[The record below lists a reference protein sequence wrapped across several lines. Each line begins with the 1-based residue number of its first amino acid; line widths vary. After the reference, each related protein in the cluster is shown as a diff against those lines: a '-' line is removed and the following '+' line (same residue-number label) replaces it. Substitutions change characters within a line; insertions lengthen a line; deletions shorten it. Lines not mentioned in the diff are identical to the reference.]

1 MSRYDFAVSV
11 GSNMTS
17 IYKGGVGVVLNDKT
31 ALVTALKGKREVA
44 LYVGEDAIT
53 SGMEYKRVYSEGRVD
68 FSLAELL
75 LGEFFKK
82 VEIGKRDRVIF
93 LVSLEDMALCKE
105 YKNLA
110 YSLGINNVEVI
121 PSVIA
126 TTFGYE
132 IEKFRK
138 SFLLC
143 DIGVNTE
150 IAIINNGRI
159 ISGATVAHGGKN
171 IDDKIAEYIFANKG
185 IEISQENS
193 EILKNELATLL
204 PNDER
209 KMMVNG
215 FVKGTTEY
223 SSVEIT
229 SQDIFGIVV
238 EEYSAIATAILQVLS
253 SCNNEINEDIKKH
266 GIYLCGA
273 SSKVVGIEK
282 FFKVKLD
289 LDSYIYRPDNVTM
302 LGAGQLLDSPLDI
315 ERVIAENAV

>member
-1 MSRYDFAVSV
+1 MKGIDFAISI
-11 GSNMTS
+11 GSDTTS
-17 IYKGGVGVVLNDKT
+17 IYKGGVGVVLHDKT

-44 LYVGEDAIT
+44 LHVGEDAIT
-53 SGMEYKRVYSEGRVD
+53 SGLEYKRVFSDGRVD
-68 FSLAELL
+68 FTLAELL

-82 VEIGKRDRVIF
+82 IEIGRRDRVIF
-93 LVSLEDMALCKE
+93 LVSLEDMALQKE

-110 YSLGINNVEVI
+110 YSLGINSVEVI
-121 PSVIA
+121 PSIVA
-126 TTFGYE
+126 TIYGFE

-138 SFLLC
+138 SFLIC

-150 IAIINNGRI
+150 IAIVNNGRI
-159 ISGATVAHGGKN
+159 ITGATASHGGKN
-171 IDDKIAEYIFANKG
+171 IDDKIRDYIFETKG
-185 IEISQENS
+185 IEITAETAEN
-193 EILKNELATLL
+193 IKNELATLL

-209 KMMVNG
+209 SMTISG

-223 SSVEIT
+223 STVKIT
-229 SQDIFGIVV
+229 SNELFGIVV
-238 EEYSAIATAILQVLS
+238 EEYSNISSAILQLLS

-282 FFKVKLD
+282 FFNVKLN
-289 LDSYIYRPDNVTM
+289 LDSFKYRPDNVSM

-315 ERVIAENAV
+315 EKVIAENAQ

>member
-1 MSRYDFAVSV
+1 MKGFDFAISI
-11 GSNMTS
+11 GSDTTS

-31 ALVTALKGKREVA
+31 ALVTALKGKKEVA

-53 SGMEYKRVYSEGRVD
+53 SGMEYKRVFSDGRVD

-82 VEIGKRDRVIF
+82 VEICKRDRVIF
-93 LVSLEDMALCKE
+93 LVPLEDMSLQKE

-110 YSLGINNVEVI
+110 YSLGVNSVEVI
-121 PSVIA
+121 PSIVA
-126 TTFGYE
+126 TIYGFE

-150 IAIINNGRI
+150 VAIVNNGRI
-159 ISGATVAHGGKN
+159 ITGATVGHGGKN
-171 IDDKIAEYIFANKG
+171 IDNKIMEYIFENKG
-185 IEISQENS
+185 IEITPESAET
-193 EILKNELATLL
+193 LKNELATLL

-209 KMMVNG
+209 SMAISG
-215 FVKGTTEY
+215 FIKGTTEY
-223 SSVEIT
+223 STVNIT
-229 SQDIFGIVV
+229 STDLFGIVV
-238 EEYSAIATAILQVLS
+238 EEYSAISSAILQILS

-282 FFKVKLD
+282 FFKVKLN
-289 LDSYIYRPDNVTM
+289 LDSFRYRPDNITM

-315 ERVIAENAV
+315 EKVIAENAQ